1 MKKADRQSI
10 FDKTEGVCFYCGQ
23 CLPQR
28 WHADHFHPVVRSPD
42 GTMKYPERDNLT
54 NMIPACPQCNKLK
67 NSFSMEC
74 FRGIIQKF
82 VSSLNLY
89 TNQYKFAKKYGL
101 VVETEKKVTF
111 WFEDNNYDMSE
122 LNKFKEKA

>member
-1 MKKADRQSI
+1 
-10 FDKTEGVCFYCGQ
+10 
-23 CLPQR
+23 
-28 WHADHFHPVVRSPD
+28 
-42 GTMKYPERDNLT
+42 
-54 NMIPACPQCNKLK
+54 
-67 NSFSMEC
+67 MEC

-101 VVETEKKVTF
+101 VVETEKQVTF